1 MHVLVIDDEAAI
13 RQILSSIV
21 TRAGHSVDTASNV
34 REAASKLVRGDVDLA
49 LCDIRMPDGDG
60 VELVRS
66 MRSAGVDTQFIMV
79 TAFASMET
87 AVEALRAGATD
98 YMVKPIRAEELTHR
112 LTQAE
117 AVRGLQAENTA
128 LRKLVVGNS
137 EIDTF
142 RFASEKMAQV
152 EKLVKKVALTDSTVL
167 ITGESGTGKGVISRT
182 IHACSLGAE
191 APFLPI
197 NCAAIPENL
206 LESELFGHTKGAFSG
221 ADKSRKGLFV
231 AADHGTLF
239 LDEIGELPLHMQ
251 TKLLHVIEEK
261 EVRPIGSEQA
271 RHVNVRIL
279 AATNRDLQAMVK
291 AGHFREDLY
300 FRLSQFHIH
309 IPPLRERKE
318 EIAPLIH
325 TFIRKSAGA
334 DKADVVLDPEAE
346 EILVNYAWPGNVR
359 ELDNVINRAYIIS
372 DGHIITPDD
381 LPPDLNV
388 ASRHQQPHITGD
400 KKEMGEFST
409 GGLKEQLRRV
419 EADIIAQALRESEGD
434 RRLAAQKLEIGVSS
448 LYRKI
453 EEFSLDN
460 SAIEATRS

>member
-1 MHVLVIDDEAAI
+1 MHVLIIDDEAAV

-21 TRAGHSVDTASNV
+21 TRAGHTVDTASNV
-34 REAASKLVRGDVDLA
+34 KEAASRLVRGDVDLA

-60 VELVRS
+60 VDLVRS
-66 MRSAGVDTQFIMV
+66 FRGTCIDTQFIMV

-87 AVEALRAGATD
+87 AVEALRAGASD

-112 LTQAE
+112 LAQAE

-128 LRKLVVGNS
+128 LRKLVVGDNAS
-137 EIDTF
+137 NTF
-142 RFASEKMAQV
+142 RFSSEKMAQV
-152 EKLVKKVALTDSTVL
+152 EKLVRKVAVTDSTVL
-167 ITGESGTGKGVISRT
+167 ITGESGTGKGVIART
-182 IHACSLGAE
+182 IHASSLRAE
-191 APFLPI
+191 APFLPV

-239 LDEIGELPLHMQ
+239 LDEIGELPPHMQ

-291 AGHFREDLY
+291 VGRFREDLY

-309 IPPLRERKE
+309 IPPLRERRE
-318 EIAPLIH
+318 EIVALIRY
-325 TFIRKSAGA
+325 FIEKLTGP
-334 DKADVVLDPEAE
+334 DNLEVVLDPEAE
-346 EILVNYAWPGNVR
+346 EILANYAWPGNVR

-372 DGHIITPDD
+372 DGKTILPDD
-381 LPPDLNV
+381 LPPDLMAPKHTLTHDTGVQRNV
-388 ASRHQQPHITGD
+388 
-400 KKEMGEFST
+400 GELST

-419 EADIIAQALRESEGD
+419 EADIIAQALHEAGGD

-453 EEFSLDN
+453 EELSLDN
-460 SAIEATRS
+460 NAMEVTRS